1 MIRGNEGVN
10 MQVLKGMF
18 AVAALAAA
26 SAQAGTVVV
35 SGGTTMVQ
43 NATGEESRLSS
54 LQVNCASTNRTNVGF
69 LCGFDDGQK
78 TVLQFEER
86 EGSPV
91 RLFDADGR
99 EIVARRIG
107 SYMILPQLYR
117 MVFVR
122 VGGKEAVLL
131 RGNGN
136 FVEGKQQ
143 GAQAAT
149 ASVSPVATGSVS
161 APAQQAA
168 SSPAVS
174 VIKEGERL
182 DLGLQAMAMA
192 EGWKFIWYPR
202 SSWKAANDIDLTKYK
217 DAAEATIDVVNGL
230 REEGKPVRWHISD
243 GNKVIEVLST
253 EVKND

>member
-1 MIRGNEGVN
+1 
-10 MQVLKGMF
+10 MQVLKGTF
-18 AVAALAAA
+18 AVAALIAA

-43 NATGEESRLSS
+43 SATGEESRLSS
-54 LQVNCASTNRTNVGF
+54 MQVNCASVNRTNVGF

-99 EIVARRIG
+99 EIAARRIG
-107 SYMILPQLYR
+107 SYLILPQLYR

-143 GAQAAT
+143 AALASGGVAPVTGVVAASPAAQAA
-149 ASVSPVATGSVS
+149 SVPV
-161 APAQQAA
+161 
-168 SSPAVS
+168 PAVS

-192 EGWKFIWYPR
+192 EGWKFIWYPAR
-202 SSWKAANDIDLTKYK
+202 TWKAANDIDLTKYK

-230 REEGKPVRWHISD
+230 RDEGKPVRWHVSD

>member
-1 MIRGNEGVN
+1 

-99 EIVARRIG
+99 EIAARRIG

-143 GAQAAT
+143 IAAT
-149 ASVSPVATGSVS
+149 GGSGNVAARADAATGTAATPVPQADS
-161 APAQQAA
+161 PA
-168 SSPAVS
+168 SPAVA
-174 VIKEGERL
+174 VIKEGERI

-192 EGWKFIWYPR
+192 EGWKFIWYPTR
-202 SSWKAANDIDLTKYK
+202 SWKAANDIDLSKYK

-230 REEGKPVRWHISD
+230 REEGKPVRWHVSD
-243 GNKVIEVLST
+243 GNKVIEVIST